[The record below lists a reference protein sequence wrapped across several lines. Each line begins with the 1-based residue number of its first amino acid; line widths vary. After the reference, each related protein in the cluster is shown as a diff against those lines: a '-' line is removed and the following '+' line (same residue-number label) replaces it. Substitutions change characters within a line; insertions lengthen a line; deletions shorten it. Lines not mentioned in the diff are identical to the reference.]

1 VASAVYFTLS
11 RLSPAHETMLDH
23 AILEQETLPDD
34 GSYYGGDEKKDHSR
48 VDEARAA

>member
-1 VASAVYFTLS
+1 
-11 RLSPAHETMLDH
+11 MLDH

-34 GSYYGGDEKKDHSR
+34 GNYYYGGDEKKDVSR